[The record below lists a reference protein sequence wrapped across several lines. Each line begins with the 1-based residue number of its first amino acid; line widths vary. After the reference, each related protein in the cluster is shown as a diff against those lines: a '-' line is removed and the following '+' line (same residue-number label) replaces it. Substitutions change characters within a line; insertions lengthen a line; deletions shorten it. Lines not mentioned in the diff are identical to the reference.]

1 MVTTYRGP
9 LSSSVMTAFL
19 VCDETGPPKRS
30 LDGAPS
36 RLFFHRLHIQTLPQ
50 IPARDRAIGHPR
62 LRDLLYHCGLW
73 PLAFLVVL
81 LDGSLH
87 AVIAGRGLL
96 GEIAQIRRLL
106 SGQPDAAHL
115 GIGQFENA
123 RRRQRIAGKRG
134 ESIEDG

>member
-50 IPARDRAIGHPR
+50 IPAGDRAIGYPGF
-62 LRDLLYHCGLW
+62 RDLLHHSRLR
-73 PLAFLVVL
+73 PLAFFVILF
-81 LDGSLH
+81 DGGLH
-87 AVIAGRGLL
+87 AVIASR
-96 GEIAQIRRLL
+96 ENIWTAQR
-106 SGQPDAAHL
+106 A
-115 GIGQFENA
+115 
-123 RRRQRIAGKRG
+123 
-134 ESIEDG
+134 

>member
-50 IPARDRAIGHPR
+50 IPAGDRAIGRPR
-62 LRDLLYHCGLW
+62 FRNLLHYRGLG
-73 PLAFLVVL
+73 PLTFLVVL

-87 AVIAGRGLL
+87 AVVAGREDIRTTQREHQEHVRRPDADALDL
-96 GEIAQIRRLL
+96 GEIC
-106 SGQPDAAHL
+106 
-115 GIGQFENA
+115 
-123 RRRQRIAGKRG
+123 
-134 ESIEDG
+134 